1 MALFLDHCLSDFG
14 LAFSPLASVIL
25 GTQDGATLGKL
36 RGVFVRARG
45 GTGQAFKIL
54 VCCLFFFFASTFLIR
69 MFLL

>member
-45 GTGQAFKIL
+45 GTGQAF
-54 VCCLFFFFASTFLIR
+54 FFF
-69 MFLL
+69 